1 MDNFEVKKVENC
13 FKNSQTYEYKIGV
26 NLDKEFIDDKLS
38 VLGEVTVKPYRRP
51 IFMITCQDNT
61 KIKGIINS
69 KTMKVSFEDGKVEDS
84 KIEFEKFL
92 NDLLK

>member
-13 FKNSQTYEYKIGV
+13 FKNSQTYEYKINV

-51 IFMITCQDNT
+51 IFMITCEDNT

-69 KTMKVSFEDGKVEDS
+69 KTMKVSFEDGKVENS
-84 KIEFEKFL
+84 KEEFERFL

>member
-13 FKNSQTYEYKIGV
+13 FKNSQTYEYKIDV

-38 VLGEVTVKPYRRP
+38 VLGEVVVKAYRRP

-69 KTMKVSFEDGKVEDS
+69 KTMKVSFADDKVEAS
-84 KIEFEKFL
+84 KEDFEKFL